1 MEKLRVKISRVA
13 LTVLV
18 IGFLALVIS
27 VKQQDDGR
35 FHLYFFDVGQ
45 GDSAFIKTPDDYE
58 ILIDG
63 GPNNDVMTELSK
75 AMGFLDRSIDLVI
88 LTHPHA
94 DHVAGLTEVLKKY
107 EIGAVMITGVIY
119 ENGYY
124 NEFLKVIKEKDI
136 PVIFADE
143 SKDFSIGS
151 TYLDTIYPFKKMVEE
166 SVSDVNNSSIV
177 VKIKYKEVSMLF
189 TGDAGEEIEQM
200 ITQRGVDLRAKI
212 LKVGHHGSKY
222 SSTPEF
228 LSKVQPE
235 IAIIQVGVDNQ
246 YGHPNEQ
253 TIENLKKAGIKQLYR
268 NDLDGTIEFSF

>member
-63 GPNNDVMTELSK
+63 GPNNNVMTELSK